1 MLMEVYELI
10 TTTENR
16 KLEFTFSMT
25 CLVIYFVLSAFLGCC
40 DIVRFS
46 DSEQDIE

>member
-16 KLEFTFSMT
+16 KLEFKFSMT
-25 CLVIYFVLSAFLGCC
+25 RLVIYFVFSAFIHFLT
-40 DIVRFS
+40 VL
-46 DSEQDIE
+46 